1 MDYEENQRLV
11 TGAESPEDLEEVSL
25 RPRKFEEYIG
35 QEKVRANLS
44 VFIEAAKQ
52 RKEPAGPRS
61 ALRSSGT
68 WQNDACRN
76 YCVRNG
82 R

>member
-35 QEKVRANLS
+35 QEKVRA
-44 VFIEAAKQ
+44 
-52 RKEPAGPRS
+52 
-61 ALRSSGT
+61 
-68 WQNDACRN
+68 CRN